1 MTSAFDLSAYL
12 ERIGYQDEPSPDL
25 ATLASIVLG
34 HAQSIAFEN
43 LDPFLGRPVALDP
56 ASLQAK
62 LVAGGRGGY
71 CFEHNLLL
79 AHALRAAGFRTTG
92 LAARVLWKRPRGEP
106 PPRTHMLLRVDVD
119 EGAHLVD
126 VGFGGLTLTGILRLD
141 ADVAQTTPHERFR
154 LLAVEDELVMQA
166 EVAGGWQDLYR
177 FSLSQAFQSDYEM
190 ASWYLSNHP
199 ASHFVTGLMAARAD
213 EHGRHALRGNEL
225 SFHRLGGGTERRT
238 LASPAELQR
247 VLETDFQLNLTGLG
261 EIQPALARLWSSP
274 RP

>member
-12 ERIGYQDEPSPDL
+12 ERIGYQDEPAPDL

-106 PPRTHMLLRVDVD
+106 PPRTHMLLRVYVD

-141 ADVAQTTPHERFR
+141 AYVAQTTPHERCSREFLRPQRHMAGASAIEAVRDRVSR
-154 LLAVEDELVMQA
+154 LVERKVGSARQPDRCEQSPALIANRLRDLDSLGSELGELLLEVVAHEEELVF
-166 EVAGGWQDLYR
+166 R
-177 FSLSQAFQSDYEM
+177 FA
-190 ASWYLSNHP
+190 
-199 ASHFVTGLMAARAD
+199 
-213 EHGRHALRGNEL
+213 
-225 SFHRLGGGTERRT
+225 LGGMHGDLRR
-238 LASPAELQR
+238 
-247 VLETDFQLNLTGLG
+247 G
-261 EIQPALARLWSSP
+261 
-274 RP
+274 